1 MPSYTN
7 TTKMLQSA
15 KCNIQYVLTT
25 IGNKAALRG
34 QCILLG
40 VAWGASLDMVQE
52 LMTSTLSFDR
62 TVRTAE
68 SPTYGAWHAVVVGR
82 DDCAVEALSNVK
94 AIHVVAGDYTT
105 FVVFDDGDV
114 YSFGCGQS
122 ASLGHNAVG
131 NDE

>member
-1 MPSYTN
+1 
-7 TTKMLQSA
+7 
-15 KCNIQYVLTT
+15 
-25 IGNKAALRG
+25 
-34 QCILLG
+34 
-40 VAWGASLDMVQE
+40 MVQE

-68 SPTYGAWHAVVVGR
+68 SPTYGRYGCLGHGSDECDSVPK
-82 DDCAVEALSNVK
+82 AVEALSNVK

>member
-1 MPSYTN
+1 MN
-7 TTKMLQSA
+7 ERQKRECL
-15 KCNIQYVLTT
+15 CEN
-25 IGNKAALRG
+25 
-34 QCILLG
+34 
-40 VAWGASLDMVQE
+40 AWAHVSDECDSV
-52 LMTSTLSFDR
+52 
-62 TVRTAE
+62 
-68 SPTYGAWHAVVVGR
+68 PK
-82 DDCAVEALSNVK
+82 AVEALSNVK

>member
-68 SPTYGAWHAVVVGR
+68 SPTYVPK
-82 DDCAVEALSNVK
+82 AVEALSNVK

>member
-1 MPSYTN
+1 
-7 TTKMLQSA
+7 MLFLSVLDPA
-15 KCNIQYVLTT
+15 KSESEYPIKLHVEFLGYHNPKFIVPNRYLM
-25 IGNKAALRG
+25 
-34 QCILLG
+34 ILL
-40 VAWGASLDMVQE
+40 
-52 LMTSTLSFDR
+52 
-62 TVRTAE
+62 TALKC
-68 SPTYGAWHAVVVGR
+68 
-82 DDCAVEALSNVK
+82 DCLGHGSDECDSVPKAVEALSNVK

>member
-1 MPSYTN
+1 M
-7 TTKMLQSA
+7 
-15 KCNIQYVLTT
+15 
-25 IGNKAALRG
+25 G

-68 SPTYGAWHAVVVGR
+68 SPTYGAWHAVV
-82 DDCAVEALSNVK
+82 AVEALSNVK

>member
-1 MPSYTN
+1 SVY
-7 TTKMLQSA
+7 SVG
-15 KCNIQYVLTT
+15 C
-25 IGNKAALRG
+25 G
-34 QCILLG
+34 LG
-40 VAWGASLDMVQE
+40 GKLGHG
-52 LMTSTLSFDR
+52 R
-62 TVRTAE
+62 
-68 SPTYGAWHAVVVGR
+68 YGCLGHGSDECDSVPK
-82 DDCAVEALSNVK
+82 AVEALSNVK

>member
-1 MPSYTN
+1 MVLG
-7 TTKMLQSA
+7 MLLWWDGMTVFA
-15 KCNIQYVLTT
+15 
-25 IGNKAALRG
+25 RG
-34 QCILLG
+34 DEG
-40 VAWGASLDMVQE
+40 DMVAWGMGV
-52 LMTSTLSFDR
+52 MN
-62 TVRTAE
+62 
-68 SPTYGAWHAVVVGR
+68 
-82 DDCAVEALSNVK
+82 AVEALSNVK